1 MLTIV
6 FELNQGCGCD
16 RSRGVCA
23 SYLHRYFPTSADESN
38 NQRRRLDPNDDDD
51 DDDDDDE
58 EDEESGG
65 MNDNVRDAVFDR
77 TTMGVVEEDGASKK
91 DRARAPDVKE
101 DAHLKTGAR
110 QKRRKNLK
118 EREESEL
125 VTTRQH
131 IGVNR
136 NVNDDDV
143 EDNVNDDDYE
153 EIGANRLTDSEFER
167 WLYSR
172 GVRPPRHSSPPLV
185 LLSSRFNEDSI
196 EEGEIPPLASASESE
211 SDSEGDKQEQ

>member
-38 NQRRRLDPNDDDD
+38 NQHRRLDRNDDDD
-51 DDDDDDE
+51 DDDG
-58 EDEESGG
+58 EESGV
-65 MNDNVRDAVFDR
+65 MNDNVCDTVSART

-91 DRARAPDVKE
+91 DRARVPDVKE

-118 EREESEL
+118 EGEESEL

-136 NVNDDDV
+136 NVSDDDV

-172 GVRPPRHSSPPLV
+172 GVRPRRHSSPPLV
-185 LLSSRFNEDSI
+185 PLSSRFNEDSI

>member
-1 MLTIV
+1 
-6 FELNQGCGCD
+6 
-16 RSRGVCA
+16 
-23 SYLHRYFPTSADESN
+23 
-38 NQRRRLDPNDDDD
+38 
-51 DDDDDDE
+51 
-58 EDEESGG
+58 
-65 MNDNVRDAVFDR
+65 
-77 TTMGVVEEDGASKK
+77 MGVVEEDGASKK

-118 EREESEL
+118 ESEESEL

-143 EDNVNDDDYE
+143 EDNDNVEDDDDYE
-153 EIGANRLTDSEFER
+153 EIGANRLTDAKYER

-185 LLSSRFNEDSI
+185 LLSSRSNEDSI